1 MLTGYSAQD
10 ELTSNNRKLRNA
22 NLELEGNYGDL
33 EDAYNSLKRN
43 SESTIATLTSNLSGA
58 ERRNVLLQEE
68 LVHAQASARE
78 RGTTINALREQLE
91 QLEESRA
98 NTSISMDNEQWAV
111 VRAELTQL
119 RSTMALNTRLTAEVN
134 KLRTRNQNVE
144 ILREEKRD
152 LERKLARLEE
162 YKERASRLQGEL
174 EAAKMERESW
184 YVFRGCC
191 VFTTCLTCRSRAAF
205 LADPS
210 GEPTSST
217 PTALTETLRTL
228 RQTNASLSDECGSLR
243 GALEHRSAQLA
254 DTERRLASST
264 SQVSTLQKSLQQL
277 NETNTHRTRRVALL
291 ERELAST
298 RGLLATSDAEDAAF
312 PSEASPVD
320 HLRMAER
327 ARELEQL
334 LGDYKTAYDELQAK
348 LDDVS
353 SPSSGSIKR
362 ENGREAE
369 DVDMAVREERF
380 ARNQLESG
388 T

>member
-1 MLTGYSAQD
+1 MLTGYSVQD
-10 ELTSNNRKLRNA
+10 ELTSNNRKLRNT

-43 SESTIATLTSNLSGA
+43 SESTIATLTSNLTGA
-58 ERRNVLLQEE
+58 ERRNTLLQEE
-68 LVHAQASARE
+68 LEHAQESARE

-98 NTSISMDNEQWAV
+98 NTSISMDTEQWAV

-119 RSTMALNTRLTAEVN
+119 RSTMALNTRLNAEVT

-184 YVFRGCC
+184 C
-191 VFTTCLTCRSRAAF
+191 VFPMLWRFTICLTSHSRAAF

-217 PTALTETLRTL
+217 PTALTETLRNL
-228 RQTNASLSDECGSLR
+228 RQTNASISDECGSLR
-243 GALEHRSAQLA
+243 GTLEHRSAQLA
-254 DTERRLASST
+254 DAERRLASST
-264 SQVSTLQKSLQQL
+264 SQISTLQKSLQQL

-298 RGLLATSDAEDAAF
+298 RGLLATFDAEDAAF
-312 PSEASPVD
+312 PSEASSGD

-353 SPSSGSIKR
+353 SPLSGSVRR

-369 DVDMAVREERF
+369 DVDMAVREERY

-388 T
+388 A